1 MKKNLFATL
10 LALVMVLSLAPVSL
24 ADCAHEHTYTTVDF
38 DDWNTVQYTS
48 VDNMY
53 HDVTGL
59 GTRSTYC
66 QDCDELLETEEHVQ
80 CTERWSHT
88 YDDTGDTVCTECGHQ
103 NTCPHENTYNEW
115 SFDNWDT
122 VVYTSVDD
130 QYHTV
135 TGDGKTY
142 DYCEDCGEWVNV
154 VKVPNMTQTMYHD
167 YDANGVCD
175 QCGHENACAHAN
187 TYSDWSFDDWDTVI
201 YTSVDDKYHTAT
213 GDGETYDY
221 CEDCGEWVNVVKVP
235 NMTQTMYHDYDA
247 NGVCEQCGHENACT
261 HENVIGIIMNISFSD
276 EDKWTYTS
284 VDNRNHV
291 VHGPGEIFD
300 YCQDCGL
307 RMNVVAVADVNFED
321 PHTFDENGICS
332 ECGASK
338 MITIYP
344 ICEVFNDEDKLVFFN
359 NGVLYY
365 VKEGG
370 ETLHGW
376 WRLPDGKLK
385 VHLDVPG
392 KVARANGLVVKIG
405 IAAYTITEEQMAEL
419 IRCLDVE

>member
-130 QYHTV
+130 QYHT
-135 TGDGKTY
+135 
-142 DYCEDCGEWVNV
+142 
-154 VKVPNMTQTMYHD
+154 
-167 YDANGVCD
+167 
-175 QCGHENACAHAN
+175 
-187 TYSDWSFDDWDTVI
+187 
-201 YTSVDDKYHTAT
+201 AT

-221 CEDCGEWVNVVKVP
+221 CEDCGERINVVIVS
-235 NMTQTMYHDYDA
+235 NMTQKMAHDYDD
-247 NGVCEQCGHENACT
+247 NGACQECGHENACT

-338 MITIYP
+338 MMTIYP

-405 IAAYTITEEQMAEL
+405 ITAYTITEEQMAEL